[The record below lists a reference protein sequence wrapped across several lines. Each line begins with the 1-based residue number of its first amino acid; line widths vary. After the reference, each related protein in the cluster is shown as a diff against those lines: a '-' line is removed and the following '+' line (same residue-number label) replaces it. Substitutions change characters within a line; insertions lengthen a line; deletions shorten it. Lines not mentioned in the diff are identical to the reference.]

1 MSFIQ
6 ISIIHDNISSQV
18 GDERRFNGW
27 NSSTIH
33 DNICSLLIHK
43 KHHPKSYPSD
53 IKSHM
58 TLNFIVCVVLRT
70 GIATISGHRV
80 WWGNKDGFPVPSLS
94 TLLCYMQCSWLRIQT
109 VAYPTCVSKLFGT
122 LSIKKHYKV
131 NDLELSAK
139 TLQEKGWNHMFDPSF
154 EKLCI
159 ESLLVCCVSEPILK
173 VGWIYW
179 DFLFPLVTSKFFRGF
194 KDLK

>member
-139 TLQEKGWNHMFDPSF
+139 TLQEKGMKPYVWSF
-154 EKLCI
+154 FWETLYW
-159 ESLLVCCVSEPILK
+159 EFVSLLCTRAYFESWVN
-173 VGWIYW
+173 
-179 DFLFPLVTSKFFRGF
+179 FLGFPLSSCHF
-194 KDLK
+194 